1 MLEKIIIAST
11 TYTLLMFAG
20 LLMLPYYL
28 WLAWVRIILLKNEVR
43 RQDLAVSEPVK
54 VGGGDSMK

>member
-1 MLEKIIIAST
+1 MLEKIIIAPA

-20 LLMLPYYL
+20 LLLLPYYL

-43 RQDLAVSEPVK
+43 RQDLAVRASVK
-54 VGGGDSMK
+54 QRGW